1 LDSELIFIIGYSGA
15 DLDINSTL
23 LERFCKT
30 NDFNDF
36 FDWKD
41 ENICKTVVYSEPQ
54 NNKYPLCKQSD
65 DKNFEDYLQDLE
77 KSEN

>member
-1 LDSELIFIIGYSGA
+1 MDSELIFIIGYSGA

-23 LERFCKT
+23 VERFCET
-30 NDFNDF
+30 HDF
-36 FDWKD
+36 FNWKD
-41 ENICKTVVYSEPQ
+41 TNICKTVVYSEPQ
-54 NNKYPLCKQSD
+54 NKKYPLCKQSD